1 MRQLPV
7 FATLHHAF
15 QSVWL
20 NRMVAL
26 RMSWIWYIIVALVL
40 AFGSQAP
47 STGDPANPELPGMGF
62 YLVELGTL
70 LLVLLVNSS
79 FAVYW
84 HRYILL
90 DEVPGMFDTFRL
102 DAKVWRYFGNT
113 LLIMLALIVP
123 SIMLSLPFI
132 VIASLMAPQLAALAS
147 FIGVLIVV
155 SIGFLR
161 LGIKLPSIALGVV
174 DFRFTD
180 AWRASAGN
188 SFRIAAIFL
197 VTISLALIAAALI
210 TSLNLSGAFLGIVLG
225 FILQLVLNWF
235 LTFFAITLL
244 TSLYGFF
251 VQSRDF

>member
-7 FATLHHAF
+7 IAALNHAF
-15 QSVWL
+15 RSVWL

-26 RMSWIWYIIVALVL
+26 RMSWIWYTILAVILALGGQM
-40 AFGSQAP
+40 AATGRIENSQSQGA
-47 STGDPANPELPGMGF
+47 DF
-62 YLVELGTL
+62 YLVEFGTL

-79 FAVYW
+79 FAVHW

-102 DAKVWRYFGNT
+102 DGKVWRYFGNS

-123 SIMLSLPFI
+123 SIALAIPFI
-132 VIASLMAPQLAALAS
+132 FIAAVLSPQLATLGS
-147 FIGVLIVV
+147 MIGVLIVV

-161 LGIKLPSIALGVV
+161 LGLKLPAIALGMI
-174 DFRFTD
+174 DYRFTD

-188 SFRIAAIFL
+188 SFRIAALFL
-197 VTISLALIAAALI
+197 VTLALALIAAFIIA
-210 TSLNLSGAFLGIVLG
+210 SLSFSGAFIGVVLG
-225 FILQLVLNWF
+225 FILQLAVNWF
-235 LTFFAITLL
+235 LTFFMITLL

-251 VQSRDF
+251 VQNRDF

>member
-7 FATLHHAF
+7 LATLKHAF
-15 QSVWL
+15 ESVWL

-40 AFGSQAP
+40 AFSTQLTSSRGTP
-47 STGDPANPELPGMGF
+47 SPEEPQTGF
-62 YLVELGTL
+62 FLVDALTL

-79 FAVYW
+79 FAVHW

-102 DAKVWRYFGNT
+102 DGKVWRYFGNS

-123 SIMLSLPFI
+123 SIAIAIPF
-132 VIASLMAPQLAALAS
+132 VFIAAVFAPQLAALGSA
-147 FIGVLIVV
+147 IGVIFVV
-155 SIGFLR
+155 SVGFLR
-161 LGIKLPSIALGVV
+161 LGLKLPAIALGVI
-174 DFRFTD
+174 DYRFTD

-188 SFRIAAIFL
+188 SARIAAIFL
-197 VTISLALIAAALI
+197 ITLSIALLAAAIIAGL
-210 TSLNLSGAFLGIVLG
+210 SLSGSFIGVVLG
-225 FILQLVLNWF
+225 FLLQLAVNWF
-235 LTFFAITLL
+235 LTFFMITLL

-251 VQSRDF
+251 VQNRDF

>member
-7 FATLHHAF
+7 LATLNHAF

-26 RMSWIWYIIVALVL
+26 RMSWIWYIILALML
-40 AFGSQAP
+40 AFSTRLSSASEAPNPEAP
-47 STGDPANPELPGMGF
+47 SAKFFLIDA
-62 YLVELGTL
+62 VTL
-70 LLVLLVNSS
+70 LLVLFVNSS
-79 FAVYW
+79 LAVHW

-102 DAKVWRYFGNT
+102 DGKVWRYFGNS
-113 LLIMLALIVP
+113 LIIMLALIVP
-123 SIMLSLPFI
+123 SIAIAVPF
-132 VIASLMAPQLAALAS
+132 VLIAAVFAPQLAALGSA
-147 FIGVLIVV
+147 IGVIIVV

-161 LGIKLPSIALGVV
+161 LGLKLPAVALGIV

-188 SFRIAAIFL
+188 STRIAGIFMITL
-197 VTISLALIAAALI
+197 SIALIAAAIIATL
-210 TSLNLSGAFLGIVLG
+210 SLSGSLVGVVIG
-225 FILQLVLNWF
+225 FILQLAVNWF
-235 LTFFAITLL
+235 LTFFMITLL

-251 VQSRDF
+251 VQNRNF

>member
-7 FATLHHAF
+7 LAALNHAL

-26 RMSWIWYIIVALVL
+26 RMSWIWYIIVAIVL
-40 AFGSQAP
+40 AFGGQISATIRAENPQSP
-47 STGDPANPELPGMGF
+47 GTGFFLIEF
-62 YLVELGTL
+62 GTL
-70 LLVLLVNSS
+70 LFVLLVNSS
-79 FAVYW
+79 FAVHW

-102 DAKVWRYFGNT
+102 DGRVWRYFGNS
-113 LLIMLALIVP
+113 LLIMLALIIP
-123 SIMLSLPFI
+123 SIALALPF
-132 VIASLMAPQLAALAS
+132 VFIAAVFSPQLATLGS
-147 FIGVLIVV
+147 VIGVLIVV

-161 LGIKLPSIALGVV
+161 LGLKLPAIALGAI
-174 DFRFTD
+174 DYRFTD

-188 SFRIAAIFL
+188 SFRIAAVF
-197 VTISLALIAAALI
+197 LI
-210 TSLNLSGAFLGIVLG
+210 TMAVALVAASIITALSLSGSFLGVVLG
-225 FILQLVLNWF
+225 FILQLVVNWF

-251 VQSRDF
+251 VQNRDF

>member
-7 FATLHHAF
+7 LATLKHAF
-15 QSVWL
+15 ESVWL

-40 AFGSQAP
+40 AFSTQLTSSRGTPSPEEPQA
-47 STGDPANPELPGMGF
+47 GF
-62 YLVELGTL
+62 FLVDALTL

-79 FAVYW
+79 FAVHW

-102 DAKVWRYFGNT
+102 DGKVWRYFGNS

-123 SIMLSLPFI
+123 SIAIAIPF
-132 VIASLMAPQLAALAS
+132 VFIAAVFAPQLAALGSA
-147 FIGVLIVV
+147 IGVIFVV
-155 SIGFLR
+155 SVGFLR
-161 LGIKLPSIALGVV
+161 LGLKLPAIALGVI
-174 DFRFTD
+174 DYRFTD

-188 SFRIAAIFL
+188 SARIAAIFL
-197 VTISLALIAAALI
+197 ITLSIALLAAAIIAGL
-210 TSLNLSGAFLGIVLG
+210 SLSGSFIGVVLG
-225 FILQLVLNWF
+225 FLLQLAVNWF
-235 LTFFAITLL
+235 LTFFMITLL

-251 VQSRDF
+251 VQDRDF

>member
-7 FATLHHAF
+7 LATLNHAF

-40 AFGSQAP
+40 AFGDQMT
-47 STGDPANPELPGMGF
+47 STRDTANPQSPGAEF
-62 YLVELGTL
+62 IIVELVTL

-79 FAVYW
+79 FAVHW

-90 DEVPGMFDTFRL
+90 DEVPGMFDTFRF
-102 DAKVWRYFGNT
+102 DGKVWRYFGNS

-123 SIMLSLPFI
+123 SLVISIPFI
-132 VIASLMAPQLAALAS
+132 LIAAMTAPQLAAFGS
-147 FIGVLIVV
+147 VIGVLIVV

-161 LGIKLPSIALGVV
+161 LGLKLPSIALGVI

-197 VTISLALIAAALI
+197 ITISIALLAASLIAAL
-210 TSLNLSGAFLGIVLG
+210 SLSGAFLGVVLG
-225 FILQLVLNWF
+225 FILQLVVNWF

-251 VQSRDF
+251 VQHRDF

>member
-7 FATLHHAF
+7 LAALKHAF
-15 QSVWL
+15 ESVWL

-26 RMSWIWYIIVALVL
+26 RMSWIWSIIIAIVLSFGGQKSAALR
-40 AFGSQAP
+40 AE
-47 STGDPANPELPGMGF
+47 NPDSPGAGF
-62 YLVELGTL
+62 FLIEFGTL
-70 LLVLLVNSS
+70 LIVLLVNSS
-79 FAVYW
+79 FAVHW

-102 DAKVWRYFGNT
+102 DGRVWHYFGNS
-113 LLIMLALIVP
+113 LLIMLALIIP
-123 SIMLSLPFI
+123 SIALALPF
-132 VIASLMAPQLAALAS
+132 VFIAAVFSPQLATLG
-147 FIGVLIVV
+147 IVVGVLIVV

-161 LGIKLPSIALGVV
+161 LGLKLPAIALGVI

-188 SFRIAAIFL
+188 SVRIAAIFL
-197 VTISLALIAAALI
+197 ITIAFALLAASVIVAL
-210 TSLNLSGAFLGIVLG
+210 NESGAFLGVVLG
-225 FILQLVLNWF
+225 FILQIVVNWF

-251 VQSRDF
+251 VQKRNF

>member
-7 FATLHHAF
+7 LATLKHAF

-40 AFGSQAP
+40 AFGGQMA
-47 STGDPANPELPGMGF
+47 STRGTANPELPDAEF
-62 YLVELGTL
+62 FIIELGTL

-79 FAVYW
+79 FAVHW

-90 DEVPGMFDTFRL
+90 DEVPGMFDTFRF
-102 DAKVWRYFGNT
+102 DGKVWRYFGNS

-123 SIMLSLPFI
+123 SIVISIPFI
-132 VIASLMAPQLAALAS
+132 LIAAMTAPQLATLGS
-147 FIGVLIVV
+147 VIGVLIVV

-161 LGIKLPSIALGVV
+161 LGLKLPSIALGVI
-174 DFRFTD
+174 DFRFMD

-197 VTISLALIAAALI
+197 ITISIALVAASLIATL
-210 TSLNLSGAFLGIVLG
+210 SLSGAFLGVVLG
-225 FILQLVLNWF
+225 FILQLVINWF

-251 VQSRDF
+251 VQQRDF

>member
-7 FATLHHAF
+7 LAALNHSF

-40 AFGSQAP
+40 AFSTQLTSSRGS
-47 STGDPANPELPGMGF
+47 ANPEEPQAGF
-62 YLVELGTL
+62 FLIDALTL
-70 LLVLLVNSS
+70 LLVLLVNSA
-79 FAVYW
+79 FAVHW

-102 DAKVWRYFGNT
+102 DGKVWRYFGNS

-123 SIMLSLPFI
+123 SIAIAIPF
-132 VIASLMAPQLAALAS
+132 VFIAAAFAPQLAALGSA
-147 FIGVLIVV
+147 IGVIFVV
-155 SIGFLR
+155 SVGFLR
-161 LGIKLPSIALGVV
+161 LGIKLPAIALGVI

-188 SFRIAAIFL
+188 SSRIAAIFL
-197 VTISLALIAAALI
+197 ITLSIALIAAAIIAAL
-210 TSLNLSGAFLGIVLG
+210 SLSGSFIGVVLG
-225 FILQLVLNWF
+225 FLLQLAINWF
-235 LTFFAITLL
+235 LTFFMITLL

-251 VQSRDF
+251 VQNRDF